1 MIVKSAEYVQSV
13 TDWKKCPSPT
23 LPEYAFIGRSNVGKS
38 SLINM
43 LVRNNKLAKTSS
55 KPGKTQTINHFLINK
70 DWYLVDLPGYGY
82 ANISKAMREK
92 WQKMINDYLVCRENL
107 QLVFVLVDSRLEPQK
122 IDIDFINGL
131 GESGVPFSIIF
142 TKTDK
147 LSASKVQGNVQR
159 FKNKLMETWEELP
172 FMLLTSSET
181 GKGRDEVLQYIE
193 EINTNYS
200 SNKQFKNEI

>member
-1 MIVKSAEYVQSV
+1 MIIKSAEYVQSV

-82 ANISKAMREK
+82 ASISKTMREK